1 MRSRLRPFTAIM
13 VLAGIAANAQAE
25 QQLKVKDKLA
35 YKETTSIQPTD
46 LERHTSKLAEFR
58 MNAISDDMDKQLRKS
73 SEASKSGAAKSKS
86 KTTS

>member
-13 VLAGIAANAQAE
+13 VLAGIAANAHAE
-25 QQLKVKDKLA
+25 QQLKVKVDPTHKA
-35 YKETTSIQPTD
+35 ATSIQPTD

-58 MNAISDDMDKQLRKS
+58 MNAINENMDKQLRKS
-73 SEASKSGAAKSKS
+73 NKIAKPATAKS

>member
-13 VLAGIAANAQAE
+13 VLAGIAANAHAE

-35 YKETTSIQPTD
+35 PKTASSMQPTD

-58 MNAISDDMDKQLRKS
+58 MNAINDDIDKQLRKN
-73 SEASKSGAAKSKS
+73 SKVAKPKKS
-86 KTTS
+86 APKTTS